1 MAELL
6 FKLFIKDYNNVSD
19 PHVREKYGV
28 LGSISGIALN
38 VILCIIKICIAILSM
53 SVSILTDA
61 FNNLSDALSSI
72 ITLIGFKMSSKP
84 ADKQHPF
91 GHGRIEYISSLFV
104 AVFILYMGIELA
116 KSSFEKIISAEPIIF
131 SYVSLTILT
140 ISILIKLWMF
150 LFYRQI
156 GQKIS
161 SQSIIAASKDS
172 LSDCVATTAVLIGMI
187 LFKITE
193 YSFDGYIGLIVAAF
207 ILYTGYQTIRD
218 SLSPLLGQPPSEELV
233 KQIKDLVMSHD
244 GVIGM
249 HDLIIHN
256 YGPTRFML
264 SLHAEVSAD
273 DDVIKLH
280 DTIDLIEKKL
290 CEKYKCDAVIHL
302 DPIETNNALIFQMRA
317 VVENIIYKIDARL
330 SIHDFR
336 LVTGPTHTNLIF
348 DLVVPYDFKISDELI
363 TSQIQEEVRALDSSY
378 FTVINIDKNY
388 I

>member
-1 MAELL
+1 MADLL
-6 FKLFIKDYNNVSD
+6 FRLFIKDYNNVSD

-28 LGSISGIALN
+28 LGSVSGIALN

-131 SYVSLTILT
+131 SYVSVTILT

-187 LFKITE
+187 LFKITAL
-193 YSFDGYIGLIVAAF
+193 SFDGYIGLIVAAF

-233 KQIKDLVMSHD
+233 NQIKELVMSHD